1 MRYTKTES
9 GLTNAQDIPK
19 IKNFACA
26 ELVCDAVTNDEL
38 QVGEIFSVPVVNG
51 IFEDLSSDLAEI
63 KAYIPESTSIDNQLV
78 NVTQVQ
84 TMIGGEIPS
93 FDACWVRLDNVET
106 CANTN
111 HSNIVQIGA
120 VIPSD
125 AASSNQLVTN
135 ATLATCL
142 SGKMDCT
149 GLDLSEINQDINDL
163 KSCPGLSCTGTLV
176 PSDLSQI
183 NSEITSLN
191 SCPGLSCTGTLVP
204 SDLDTINQDI
214 TSLKSCPGLSCTGT
228 LVASDIANKVSCED
242 LRLLSD
248 RVTVVENADGLYC
261 TGTLVPSDLDT
272 INQDI
277 VELKN
282 CASITGI
289 LTTDVFSLDGNTLVI
304 TF

>member
-26 ELVCDAVTNDEL
+26 EAVCDAVNNDEL
-38 QVGEIFSVPVVNG
+38 KVGEVFSVPVVNG
-51 IFEDLSSDLAEI
+51 IFEDLTGDISTIQS
-63 KAYIPESTSIDNQLV
+63 YIPNTTSVDNQLT

-84 TMIGGEIPS
+84 EMIGGGSAAYDE
-93 FDACWVRLDNVET
+93 CWVRLTNVET
-106 CANTN
+106 CANAN

-142 SGKMDCT
+142 SCKLDCDGT
-149 GLDLSEINQDINDL
+149 DLAAINQDIADL
-163 KSCPGLSCTGTLV
+163 KSCSGLSCTGTLV
-176 PSDLSQI
+176 PSDLTSI
-183 NSEITSLN
+183 NADISDLK
-191 SCPGLSCTGTLVP
+191 SCNGLSCTGTLVP

-214 TSLKSCPGLSCTGT
+214 TDLKIAPGLYCTGT
-228 LVASDIANKVSCED
+228 LVASDIATKASCAD
-242 LRLLSD
+242 VISLSD
-248 RVTVVENADGLYC
+248 KVT
-261 TGTLVPSDLDT
+261 
-272 INQDI
+272 
-277 VELKN
+277 ELEN

-289 LTTDVFSLDGNTLVI
+289 LTTDVFSLSGNTLII
-304 TF
+304 TM